1 MTLIKKQKTF
11 VKKEIT
17 QLLLKSGLDVLL
29 VTNTCSPGYFDVLV
43 SNRIMPPV
51 FRFFKDNKIRLSFVD
66 LYDYNNEIVLRIT
79 VSKDY

>member
-29 VTNTCSPGYFDVLV
+29 VTNTCIPGYFDVLV
-43 SNRIMPPV
+43 SNRITSLI
-51 FRFFKDNKIRLSFVD
+51 FHFFKENKIRLSFVD
-66 LYDYNNEIVLRIT
+66 LYDYNDEKVLRIT